1 MMRILLFGEY
11 NECQKA
17 MEYINELP
25 ELSNRNKKHRVVDD
39 YDDFYKEVVDYAPH
53 LTVVLADGANG
64 MEGVYRSRQARP
76 DVPVFWFS
84 DDWNFGNQSH
94 RLQCTYF
101 SGKPMSADKFQRAIG
116 CLLAAGGASWLNN
129 QKEKM

>member
-1 MMRILLFGEY
+1 MMRILLFGNY

-17 MEYINELP
+17 IKYIDEIP
-25 ELSNRNKKHRVVDD
+25 EILHRKKEHRVIDD
-39 YDDFYKEVVDYAPH
+39 YDEFYKEVVDYAPH
-53 LTVVLADGANG
+53 LTVVLADGAGG

-76 DVPVFWFS
+76 EVPVFWFS

-116 CLLAAGGASWLNN
+116 CLQAAGGASWL
-129 QKEKM
+129 EKR